1 MAYSIF
7 YILDPIDYLT
17 QHLDSILLNVDN
29 ANGSLIQINTEKEVL
44 ASKAAVRYVI
54 NMSVRKNSKQF

>member
-1 MAYSIF
+1 MNILF
-7 YILDPIDYLT
+7 ILDPIDYLT

-54 NMSVRKNSKQF
+54 NMSIRKNSKR

>member
-1 MAYSIF
+1 MNILS
-7 YILDPIDYLT
+7 ILDPIDYLT

-54 NMSVRKNSKQF
+54 NMSVRKNSKQ

>member
-1 MAYSIF
+1 MNILF
-7 YILDPIDYLT
+7 ILDPIDYLT

-54 NMSVRKNSKQF
+54 NMSVRKNSKQ